1 MRRLRPGKAFWAGEQ
16 RCEGGRR
23 GRGWGGAAS
32 CPRFSWWGTVGP
44 SSGLSVVLSS
54 DVFLPSASA
63 HPILRS
69 FLREASLGFSDRGGS
84 PAPACSAHLCRD
96 ASVCWFICVAPPPLT
111 LTHTH
116 QTVSPWDWGR
126 SAHCPQRPAHCPPV
140 ATLAGGRLPQA
151 PGPANPLEGWRTGGP
166 GTHGPRPAA
175 PPPLQ
180 GSRLGEEVSSKT
192 LAFCFFLFFPV
203 TFPCN

>member
-1 MRRLRPGKAFWAGEQ
+1 MGPCVPCTPGVEAGARKGLGGPAPPFPGLRRRGRRSCRCRHRKLWRSEGPGASEGAGAAPGGVSAVPTVVLCGLEKQRRSQGLRRLRPGKAFWAGEQ

-116 QTVSPWDWGR
+116 
-126 SAHCPQRPAHCPPV
+126 
-140 ATLAGGRLPQA
+140 
-151 PGPANPLEGWRTGGP
+151 
-166 GTHGPRPAA
+166 
-175 PPPLQ
+175 
-180 GSRLGEEVSSKT
+180 
-192 LAFCFFLFFPV
+192 
-203 TFPCN
+203 

>member
-1 MRRLRPGKAFWAGEQ
+1 MPPPGTLEEPRAPGLPRGQARPPEESAPFPLWSSVAWRSRGGARACDCSVLERRSGQGNSVAKV
-16 RCEGGRR
+16 GG
-23 GRGWGGAAS
+23 GAADGGGAAS

-63 HPILRS
+63 HPISKLLRS

-116 QTVSPWDWGR
+116 
-126 SAHCPQRPAHCPPV
+126 
-140 ATLAGGRLPQA
+140 
-151 PGPANPLEGWRTGGP
+151 
-166 GTHGPRPAA
+166 
-175 PPPLQ
+175 
-180 GSRLGEEVSSKT
+180 
-192 LAFCFFLFFPV
+192 
-203 TFPCN
+203 

>member
-1 MRRLRPGKAFWAGEQ
+1 MRSAVGPCVPCTPGVEAGARKGLGGPAPPFPGLRRRGRRSCRCRHRELWRSEGPGASEGAGAAPGGVSAVPTVVLCGLEKQRRSQGLRRLRPGKAFWAGEQ
-16 RCEGGRR
+16 RCEGGRQ
-23 GRGWGGAAS
+23 GRGWGGGAAS

-116 QTVSPWDWGR
+116 
-126 SAHCPQRPAHCPPV
+126 
-140 ATLAGGRLPQA
+140 
-151 PGPANPLEGWRTGGP
+151 
-166 GTHGPRPAA
+166 
-175 PPPLQ
+175 
-180 GSRLGEEVSSKT
+180 
-192 LAFCFFLFFPV
+192 
-203 TFPCN
+203 

>member
-1 MRRLRPGKAFWAGEQ
+1 MGPCVPCTPGVEAGARKGLGGPAPPLPGLRRRGRRSCQCRHRELWRSEGPGASEGAGAAPGGVSAVPTVVLCGLEKQRRSQGLRRLRPGKAFWAGEQ

-23 GRGWGGAAS
+23 GRGWGGGAAS

-63 HPILRS
+63 HPISKLLRS

-116 QTVSPWDWGR
+116 
-126 SAHCPQRPAHCPPV
+126 
-140 ATLAGGRLPQA
+140 
-151 PGPANPLEGWRTGGP
+151 
-166 GTHGPRPAA
+166 
-175 PPPLQ
+175 
-180 GSRLGEEVSSKT
+180 
-192 LAFCFFLFFPV
+192 
-203 TFPCN
+203 

>member
-1 MRRLRPGKAFWAGEQ
+1 MGPCVPCTPGVEAGARKGLGGPAPPFPGLRRRGRRSCRCRHRELWRSEGPGASEGAGAAPGGVSAVPTVVLCGLEKQRRSQGLRLLRPGKAFWAGEQ

-96 ASVCWFICVAPPPLT
+96 ASVCWFICVALPPLT

-116 QTVSPWDWGR
+116 
-126 SAHCPQRPAHCPPV
+126 
-140 ATLAGGRLPQA
+140 
-151 PGPANPLEGWRTGGP
+151 
-166 GTHGPRPAA
+166 
-175 PPPLQ
+175 
-180 GSRLGEEVSSKT
+180 
-192 LAFCFFLFFPV
+192 
-203 TFPCN
+203 